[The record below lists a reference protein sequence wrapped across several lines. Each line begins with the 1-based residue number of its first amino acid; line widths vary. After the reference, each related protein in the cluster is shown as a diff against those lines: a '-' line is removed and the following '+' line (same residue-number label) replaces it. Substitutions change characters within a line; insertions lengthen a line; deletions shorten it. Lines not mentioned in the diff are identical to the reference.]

1 MGRDGYNSGMPAI
14 RRAAVDF
21 GITNTDVLVETNDGL
36 RHWMVPSQGVP
47 DAARVAEVL
56 AHGGVALSDVARLAA
71 TGGRSREL
79 PGHLGD
85 TPVTTIGEMSAIGRG
100 GQAVVG
106 SSDEPLLVVSCGSG
120 TAAVAARGEIYTH
133 VSGTAV
139 GGGTLQGL
147 GRLLLGTADPRA
159 IDGLAAHGDRNGVD
173 LALGDVVG
181 AGIGL
186 LHADTTAVNF
196 GRIGREAFSPR
207 REDVAAGLVT
217 LVGQTIGLIAINA
230 ARAQSIAR
238 ILLIGRLLDLPTL
251 QDAVL
256 KVGGLYGVTLEVA
269 PNPGYVTAL
278 GALYHL

>member
-1 MGRDGYNSGMPAI
+1 MSCTGYNYRMPTI
-14 RRAAVDF
+14 RRAAIDF
-21 GITNTDVLVETNDGL
+21 GITNTDVLVETDGAL
-36 RHWMVPSQGVP
+36 RHWMLPSRGVP
-47 DAARVAEVL
+47 DEARVAAVL
-56 AHGGVALSDVARLAA
+56 AEGGVALADVEALAA

-79 PGHLGD
+79 PDHLGS
-85 TPVTTIGEMSAIGRG
+85 TRVERVGEMAAIGRG
-100 GQAVVG
+100 GQIAARIEA
-106 SSDEPLLVVSCGSG
+106 EPLLVVSCGSG
-120 TAAVAARGEIYTH
+120 TAAVAARGAEYAH

-159 IDGLAAHGDRNGVD
+159 IDALAATGDRNGVD

-181 AGIGL
+181 VGIGL

-196 GRIGREAFSPR
+196 GRIGREAFEPGR
-207 REDVAAGLVT
+207 ADIAAGLVT
-217 LVGQTIGLIAINA
+217 LVGQTIGLITINA
-230 ARAQSIAR
+230 ARAQSINR

-251 QDAVL
+251 QDAIL
-256 KVGGLYGVTLEVA
+256 KVGGLYGVTLDVA

>member
-1 MGRDGYNSGMPAI
+1 MSSI
-14 RRAAVDF
+14 RRAAIDF
-21 GITNTDVLVETNDGL
+21 GITNTDILVEVDGEQ
-36 RHWMVPSQGVP
+36 RHWMLPSRGMP
-47 DAARVAEVL
+47 DAGRVAEVL
-56 AHGGVALSDVARLAA
+56 ASGGVALADVTALAA
-71 TGGRSREL
+71 TGGRSRQL
-79 PGHLGD
+79 PDHLGR
-85 TPVTTIGEMSAIGRG
+85 TAVTVVGEMAAIGRG
-100 GQAVVG
+100 GQIATG
-106 SSDEPLLVVSCGSG
+106 SDTEPLLVVSCGSG
-120 TAAVAARGEIYTH
+120 TAAVAARGPEYAH
-133 VSGTAV
+133 VSGTGV

-147 GRLLLGTADPRA
+147 GRLLLGTADPRV
-159 IDGLAAHGDRNGVD
+159 IDALAATGDRNGVD

-196 GRIGREAFSPR
+196 GRIGREDFPPR

-230 ARAQSIAR
+230 ARAQAINR

-251 QDAVL
+251 QDAIL
-256 KVGGLYGVTLEVA
+256 KVGGLYGVTLDVA

>member
-1 MGRDGYNSGMPAI
+1 MACTGYNYRMPTI
-14 RRAAVDF
+14 RRAAIDF
-21 GITNTDVLVETNDGL
+21 GITNTDVLVETDGAL
-36 RHWMVPSQGVP
+36 RHWMRPSRGVP
-47 DAARVAEVL
+47 DGVRVAAVL
-56 AHGGVALSDVARLAA
+56 AEGGVALTDVEALAA

-79 PGHLGD
+79 PDHLGS
-85 TPVTTIGEMSAIGRG
+85 TRVTRVGEMAAIGRG
-100 GQAVVG
+100 GQIAAG
-106 SSDEPLLVVSCGSG
+106 NEAEPLLVVSCGSG
-120 TAAVAARGEIYTH
+120 TAAVAARGADYAH

-159 IDGLAAHGDRNGVD
+159 IDALAAKGDRNGVD

-196 GRIGREAFSPR
+196 GRIGREAFEPGR
-207 REDVAAGLVT
+207 ADIAAGLVT

-230 ARAQSIAR
+230 ARAQSINR

-251 QDAVL
+251 QDAIL
-256 KVGGLYGVTLEVA
+256 KVGGLYAVTLDVA